1 MYERILFLSYR
12 DKLADF
18 TDREAADIKA
28 SFLHFYQIIRTLRA
42 PNGCPWDRK
51 QTPHSLG
58 PNLLEEVYELIDAIE
73 NEDLP
78 NAREELGDI
87 LLVALM
93 IASIYEEKNS
103 FTLPQVLEEIS
114 AKLVRRHPHVFGDI
128 AEDDPEEVVK
138 LWNHIKTNVE
148 KNGEETTSIFNSIPR
163 TMPPLERAYKIQ
175 KKAAKVG
182 FDWDSVDGVF
192 AKIHEELDELK
203 SALASVKGQ
212 EQIES
217 EHAAIEDEIGDL
229 LFSVINIS
237 RFLDT
242 KPDIALHRTNKKFL
256 ERFEYIEK
264 KMSEKKLALEKA
276 NFQLMDDLWNEAK
289 KRNKI

>member
-1 MYERILFLSYR
+1 MSYR
-12 DKLADF
+12 DKLADI
-18 TDREAADIKA
+18 TETEASDIKE
-28 SFLHFYQIIRTLRA
+28 SFLHFYRIIRTLRA
-42 PNGCPWDRK
+42 PSGCPWDRK
-51 QTPHSLG
+51 QTPQSLG

-87 LLVALM
+87 LLVTLM

-114 AKLVRRHPHVFGDI
+114 AKLIRRHPHVFGDI
-128 AEDDPEEVVK
+128 TEDDPDEVVK

-148 KNGEETTSIFNSIPR
+148 KNGKKNTSIFSSIPR

-182 FDWDSVDGVF
+182 FDWDSVEGVF
-192 AKIHEELDELK
+192 DKIHEELYELK
-203 SALASVKGQ
+203 EVLESVKGP
-212 EQIES
+212 
-217 EHAAIEDEIGDL
+217 EHKEHEHTAIEEEIGDL

-242 KPDIALHRTNKKFL
+242 NPDIALHRTNKKFL

-264 KMSEKKLALEKA
+264 KMLDKDLPLEKK

-289 KRNKI
+289 NKKEK

>member
-1 MYERILFLSYR
+1 M
-12 DKLADF
+12 
-18 TDREAADIKA
+18 DIKE

-73 NEDLP
+73 NEDMP

-93 IASIYEEKNS
+93 IVSIYEEKNS
-103 FTLPQVLEEIS
+103 FTLPQVFEEIS

-128 AEDDPEEVVK
+128 TEDDPDEVVK

-192 AKIHEELDELK
+192 DKIHEELDELK
-203 SALASVKGQ
+203 VALASVKGQ

-242 KPDIALHRTNKKFL
+242 NPDIALHRTNKKFL

-276 NFQLMDDLWNEAK
+276 NFQLMDELWNEAK